1 MDKTVTK
8 NWWQQWHRGIRGAF
22 SPLCVPYAS
31 LKPFTPK
38 SLVTLVINMGHRMQ
52 RYVTKNW
59 WWEVSRRQEWGG
71 GRVLLTRVGLVAC
84 EHLVALGMYFRMT
97 HFTWR
102 RDSAKV
108 IKIHRV
114 ANTWLFPAMLLLWEM
129 IFSGATRRNG
139 AHFVQFFEEKRLRPA
154 GKSQLSQAPALWP
167 GCPIRY
173 I

>member
-1 MDKTVTK
+1 MEWRLDKKVTK
-8 NWWQQWHRGIRGAF
+8 NWWQQWHRGIRGAC

-31 LKPFTPK
+31 FKPFTPK
-38 SLVTLVINMGHRMQ
+38 SLVTFNNSDKYGKPDAE
-52 RYVTKNW
+52 VTKNW
-59 WWEVSRRQEWGG
+59 WREVSRWQEWGG

-84 EHLVALGMYFRMT
+84 EHLVVLGMYFRMT

-139 AHFVQFFEEKRLRPA
+139 GTFRAILWREEASA
-154 GKSQLSQAPALWP
+154 GW
-167 GCPIRY
+167 
-173 I
+173 